1 MWITGKTAVTI
12 LSILCRVRARFCN
25 RIVPVYFFILPALE
39 QVGDMAVYNKL

>member
-1 MWITGKTAVTI
+1 MWITGKTAVT
-12 LSILCRVRARFCN
+12 ILCRVRARFCN